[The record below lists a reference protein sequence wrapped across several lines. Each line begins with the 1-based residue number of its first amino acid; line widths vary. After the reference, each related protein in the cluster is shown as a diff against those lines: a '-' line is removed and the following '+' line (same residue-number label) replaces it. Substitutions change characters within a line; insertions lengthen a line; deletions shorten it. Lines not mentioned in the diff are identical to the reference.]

1 MPDPTLVLPSK
12 KINPLIRNNFN
23 IAELITF
30 TENQATML
38 KSMTGYGKAECEL
51 SQKKVTIE
59 IKSLNSKQMDLNT
72 RISLLFR
79 DKDLEIRR
87 ELSDKLIRGKVDFI
101 LYTESLGDESA
112 TKINAGIVRS
122 YYKQMEEI
130 SASLNIPLEKNIL
143 QTILTLPEVVK
154 NEREELD
161 EQEWKMILGKIAE
174 AIVSLDQFRI
184 QEGAILK
191 QDLLTNIQSIN
202 ALLSEVDQYEVERVT
217 RIREK
222 IYDGLKDI
230 SIEQVNENR
239 LEQELIFYLEKMD
252 VNEEKVRLLNHLNYF
267 LETLELNEPI
277 GKKLGFI
284 AQEIGREV
292 NTLGSKANH
301 TEMQKLVIRMKDS
314 LEKIKE
320 QLLNVL

>member
-1 MPDPTLVLPSK
+1 
-12 KINPLIRNNFN
+12 
-23 IAELITF
+23 
-30 TENQATML
+30 
-38 KSMTGYGKAECEL
+38 MTGYGKAECEL

>member
-1 MPDPTLVLPSK
+1 
-12 KINPLIRNNFN
+12 
-23 IAELITF
+23 
-30 TENQATML
+30 ML

-79 DKDLEIRR
+79 EKDLEIRR

-101 LYTESLGDESA
+101 LYTESLGEDSA
-112 TKINAGIVRS
+112 TKINAGIVKG
-122 YYKQMEEI
+122 YYKQMEQI
-130 SASLNIPLEKNIL
+130 SADLNIPMNDNIL

-154 NEREELD
+154 NGKEELD
-161 EQEWKMILGKIAE
+161 EQEWKSILDKIAE
-174 AIVSLDQFRI
+174 AIGSLDQFRI
-184 QEGAILK
+184 QEGAVLK
-191 QDLLTNIQSIN
+191 QDLVSNIQSITS
-202 ALLSEVDQYEVERVT
+202 LLTEIEQYEEERVT
-217 RIREK
+217 RIKEK
-222 IYDGLKDI
+222 IYEGLKEI

-239 LEQELIFYLEKMD
+239 LEQEMIFYLEKMD
-252 VNEEKVRLLNHLNYF
+252 VNEEKVRLLNHCNYF
-267 LETLELNEPI
+267 LETIELNEPV

-301 TEMQKLVIRMKDS
+301 TGMQKLVIQMKDS